1 MRDRHLK
8 YLFVLPALFVVAG
21 TAIWP
26 LSQSFYL
33 SFREWKL
40 NRARDSKPLWEYQY
54 DGLENIAYLFD
65 NYLYALEDDLL
76 WNSIRVTSIFTVASV
91 LASVGLALGLALL
104 LAPGG
109 KFRLTVRTLL
119 ILPFAMSPALIG
131 VSWRFMFQPDFGLF
145 KAFFDVLIPPLA
157 DMDWLG
163 DTTLAMVALVGS
175 DVWHWTPYL
184 TLVLIGGLATVPQ
197 DAREAAMIDGA
208 GSWRV
213 VMDVTLPSILP
224 VLAVCLVLKTIFS
237 LKMFDQVYMLTN
249 GGPGNSTQTL
259 AHYIYFNGFKYYNM
273 GYASAV
279 SYLLVIPMFGL
290 TWIYMKL
297 VFLKK

>member
-8 YLFVLPALFVVAG
+8 YLFVLPALFVVAA

-65 NYLYALEDDLL
+65 NYLYAMEDDLL

-213 VMDVTLPSILP
+213 FMDVTLPSILP

-279 SYLLVIPMFGL
+279 SFLLVIPRWGL
-290 TWIYMKL
+290 TGIYLAL

>member
-8 YLFVLPALFVVAG
+8 YLFVLPALFVVAA

-33 SFREWKL
+33 SFREWRL

-157 DMDWLG
+157 NMDWLG

-213 VMDVTLPSILP
+213 FMDVTLPSILP

>member
-1 MRDRHLK
+1 MRDRYLK
-8 YLFVLPALFVVAG
+8 YLFVMPAVLVVFTA
-21 TAIWP
+21 AIWP
-26 LSQSFYL
+26 LIQSFYM

-40 NRARDSKPLWEYQY
+40 SRSRFSRPLWEYEY
-54 DGLENIAYLFD
+54 DGWENISYLFE
-65 NYLYALEDDLL
+65 NYLRAFEDDAM
-76 WNSIRVTSIFTVASV
+76 WNAVRVTSTFTVASV
-91 LASVGLALGLALL
+91 VFTIALVLALALL

-109 KFRLTVRTLL
+109 RFRFTVRTLL

-157 DMDWLG
+157 DADWLG
-163 DTTLAMVALVGS
+163 DPTLALIAVTGS

-184 TLVLIGGLATVPQ
+184 TLVFIGGLANVPR
-197 DAREAAMIDGA
+197 DAQEAAMIDGA
-208 GSWRV
+208 PAWMVFR
-213 VMDVTLPSILP
+213 DVTLPSMLP
-224 VLAVCLVLKTIFS
+224 VLAVGVILKTIFS
-237 LKMFDQVYMLTN
+237 LKMFDQVFMLTN
-249 GGPGNSTQTL
+249 GGPGNATQTL
-259 AHYIYFNGFKYYNM
+259 AHFIYFQGFKYYDM

-290 TWIYMKL
+290 TWLYMRL

>member
-8 YLFVLPALFVVAG
+8 YLFVLPALFVVAA

-40 NRARDSKPLWEYQY
+40 NRARDSKPLWEIQY

-213 VMDVTLPSILP
+213 FMDVTLPSILP

>member
-1 MRDRHLK
+1 MRDQHLK
-8 YLFVLPALFVVAG
+8 YLFVLPAFFVVAA

-213 VMDVTLPSILP
+213 FMDVTLPSILP

>member
-8 YLFVLPALFVVAG
+8 YLFVLPALFVVAA

-197 DAREAAMIDGA
+197 DAREAATIDGA

-213 VMDVTLPSILP
+213 FMDVTLPSILP

>member
-8 YLFVLPALFVVAG
+8 YLFVLPALFVVAA

-109 KFRLTVRTLL
+109 KFRLTDRTLL

-213 VMDVTLPSILP
+213 FLDVTLPSILP

>member
-8 YLFVLPALFVVAG
+8 YLFVLPALIVVAS

-26 LSQSFYL
+26 LLQSFYL

-40 NRARDSKPLWEYQY
+40 NRARESKALWDFEY
-54 DGLENIAYLFD
+54 DGWENITYLFD
-65 NYLYALEDDLL
+65 NYIQAVQDDLM
-76 WNSIRVTSIFTVASV
+76 WNAVQVTSIFTVASV
-91 LASVGLALGLALL
+91 ILSVGIALGLALL

-109 KFRLTVRTLL
+109 KFRMTVRTML

-145 KAFFDVLIPPLA
+145 KAFFDVLFPPLA
-157 DMDWLG
+157 NVDWLG
-163 DTTLAMVALVGS
+163 DPILAMIALVGS
-175 DVWHWTPYL
+175 DVWHFTPFL
-184 TLVLIGGLATVPQ
+184 TLVFIGGLATVPK
-197 DAREAAMIDGA
+197 DAQEAATIDGA
-208 GSWRV
+208 TSWMVFR
-213 VMDVTLPSILP
+213 DVTLPSILP
-224 VLAVCLVLKTIFS
+224 VLAVGIVLKSIFS

-249 GGPGNSTQTL
+249 GGPAYATQTL
-259 AHYIYFNGFKYYNM
+259 AHYIYFNGFKYYDM

-290 TWIYMKL
+290 TWVYMKL
-297 VFLKK
+297 VFLKR

>member
-1 MRDRHLK
+1 MRDRYLK
-8 YLFVLPALFVVAG
+8 YLFVMPAVLVVFTA
-21 TAIWP
+21 AIWP
-26 LSQSFYL
+26 LIQSFYM

-40 NRARDSKPLWEYQY
+40 SRSRFSRPLWEYEY
-54 DGLENIAYLFD
+54 DGWENISYLFE
-65 NYLYALEDDLL
+65 NYLRAFEDDAM
-76 WNSIRVTSIFTVASV
+76 WNAVRVTSTFTVASV
-91 LASVGLALGLALL
+91 VFTIALALALALL

-109 KFRLTVRTLL
+109 RFRFTVRTLL

-157 DMDWLG
+157 DADWLG
-163 DTTLAMVALVGS
+163 APTLALIAVTGS

-184 TLVLIGGLATVPQ
+184 TLVFIGGLANVPR
-197 DAREAAMIDGA
+197 DAQEAAMIDGA
-208 GSWRV
+208 PAWMVFR
-213 VMDVTLPSILP
+213 DVTLPSMLP
-224 VLAVCLVLKTIFS
+224 VLAVGVILKTIFS
-237 LKMFDQVYMLTN
+237 LKMFDQVFMLTN
-249 GGPGNSTQTL
+249 GGPGNATQTL
-259 AHYIYFNGFKYYNM
+259 AHFIYFQGFKYYDM

-290 TWIYMKL
+290 TWLYMRL

>member
-8 YLFVLPALFVVAG
+8 YLFVLPALFVVAA

-213 VMDVTLPSILP
+213 FMDVTLPSILP

-279 SYLLVIPMFGL
+279 SYLLVIPMFVL

>member
-8 YLFVLPALFVVAG
+8 YLFVLPALFVVAA

-76 WNSIRVTSIFTVASV
+76 WSSIRVTSIFTVASV

-213 VMDVTLPSILP
+213 FMDVTLPSILP

>member
-8 YLFVLPALFVVAG
+8 YLFVLPALFVVAA

-40 NRARDSKPLWEYQY
+40 NRARDSMPLWEFQF

-213 VMDVTLPSILP
+213 FMDVTLPSILP

>member
-8 YLFVLPALFVVAG
+8 YLFVLPALFVVAA

-40 NRARDSKPLWEYQY
+40 NRARDSKPLWEYRF

-213 VMDVTLPSILP
+213 FMDVTLPSILP

>member
-8 YLFVLPALFVVAG
+8 YLFVLPALFVVAA

-213 VMDVTLPSILP
+213 FMDDTLPSILP

>member
-8 YLFVLPALFVVAG
+8 YLFVMPAVLVVFTA
-21 TAIWP
+21 AIWP
-26 LSQSFYL
+26 LIQSFYM

-40 NRARDSKPLWEYQY
+40 SRSRFSRPLWEFEY
-54 DGLENIAYLFD
+54 DGWENISYLFE
-65 NYLYALEDDLL
+65 NYLRAFEDDAM
-76 WNSIRVTSIFTVASV
+76 WNAVRVTSTFTVASV
-91 LASVGLALGLALL
+91 VFTIALALALALL

-109 KFRLTVRTLL
+109 RFRFTVRTLL
-119 ILPFAMSPALIG
+119 ILPFSMSPALIG

-157 DMDWLG
+157 DADWLG
-163 DTTLAMVALVGS
+163 DPTLALIAVTGS

-184 TLVLIGGLATVPQ
+184 TLVFIGGLANVPR
-197 DAREAAMIDGA
+197 DAQEAAMIDGA
-208 GSWRV
+208 PSWMVFR
-213 VMDVTLPSILP
+213 DVTLPSMLP
-224 VLAVCLVLKTIFS
+224 VLAVGVILKTIFS
-237 LKMFDQVYMLTN
+237 LKMFDQVFMLTN
-249 GGPGNSTQTL
+249 GGPGNATQTL
-259 AHYIYFNGFKYYNM
+259 AHFIYFQGFKYYDM

-290 TWIYMKL
+290 TWLYMRL

>member
-8 YLFVLPALFVVAG
+8 YLFVLPALFVVAA

-109 KFRLTVRTLL
+109 IFRLTVRTLL

-213 VMDVTLPSILP
+213 FMDVTLPSILP

>member
-8 YLFVLPALFVVAG
+8 YLFVLPALFVVAA

-40 NRARDSKPLWEYQY
+40 NRARDSKPLWEYQF

-213 VMDVTLPSILP
+213 FMDVTLPSIMP

>member
-8 YLFVLPALFVVAG
+8 YLFVLPALFVVAA

-76 WNSIRVTSIFTVASV
+76 WNSIRGTSIFTVASV

-213 VMDVTLPSILP
+213 FMDVTLPSILP

>member
-8 YLFVLPALFVVAG
+8 YLFVLPALFVVAA

-40 NRARDSKPLWEYQY
+40 NRARDSKPLWEFQY

-213 VMDVTLPSILP
+213 FMDVTLPSILP

-297 VFLKK
+297 IFLKK

>member
-1 MRDRHLK
+1 MRDKQLK
-8 YLFVLPALFVVAG
+8 YFFVFPALFIVIA

-26 LSQSFYL
+26 LYQSFYL

-40 NRARDSKPLWEYQY
+40 NRSRESRPLWDFQS
-54 DGLENIAYLFD
+54 DGLENISYLFE
-65 NYLYALEDDLL
+65 NYIYALEDDLL
-76 WNSIRVTSIFTVASV
+76 WNSIQVTSIFTFFSV
-91 LASVGLALGLALL
+91 LVSVGLALGLALL

-157 DMDWLG
+157 DVDWLG
-163 DTTLAMVALVGS
+163 DTTFAMIALVGS

-184 TLVLIGGLATVPQ
+184 TLVLIGGLANVPQ
-197 DAREAAMIDGA
+197 DAQEAAMIDGA
-208 GSWRV
+208 NSWRIFW
-213 VMDVTLPSILP
+213 DVIIPSILP

>member
-8 YLFVLPALFVVAG
+8 YLFVLPALFVVAA

-40 NRARDSKPLWEYQY
+40 NRARDSKPLWEFQY

-197 DAREAAMIDGA
+197 DARGAAMIDGA

-213 VMDVTLPSILP
+213 FMDVTLPSILP

>member
-1 MRDRHLK
+1 MRDKQLK
-8 YLFVLPALFVVAG
+8 YFFVFPALFIVIS

-26 LSQSFYL
+26 LYQSFYL

-40 NRARDSKPLWEYQY
+40 NRSRESRPLWDFQS
-54 DGLENIAYLFD
+54 DGLENISYLFE
-65 NYLYALEDDLL
+65 NYIYALEDDLL
-76 WNSIRVTSIFTVASV
+76 WNSIQVTSIFTFFSV
-91 LASVGLALGLALL
+91 LVSVGLALGLALL

-157 DMDWLG
+157 DVDWLG
-163 DTTLAMVALVGS
+163 DTTFAMIALVGS

-184 TLVLIGGLATVPQ
+184 TLVLIGGLANVPQ
-197 DAREAAMIDGA
+197 DAQEAAMIDGA
-208 GSWRV
+208 NSWRIFW
-213 VMDVTLPSILP
+213 DVIIPSILP

>member
-8 YLFVLPALFVVAG
+8 YLFVLPALLVVAA

-91 LASVGLALGLALL
+91 LASGGIALGLALL

-213 VMDVTLPSILP
+213 FMDVTLPSILP